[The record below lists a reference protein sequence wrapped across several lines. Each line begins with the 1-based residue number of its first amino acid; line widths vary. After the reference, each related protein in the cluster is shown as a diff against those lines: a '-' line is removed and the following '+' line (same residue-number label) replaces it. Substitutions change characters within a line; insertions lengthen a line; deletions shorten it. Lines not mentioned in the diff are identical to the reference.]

1 VSVRRQVW
9 ESLVSMV
16 RVYAHAASLN
26 GVACDVTISTE
37 AAVVTRKS
45 GTLTIQCSEETGEG
59 SWRLVH
65 LVPALTGSG
74 ECEEWGEFHIDEHGV
89 LMFPAGPKEL
99 DTAAIDWIDH
109 LVHVSSN
116 EPVSVLKT

>member
-1 VSVRRQVW
+1 VSVHRQVW

-16 RVYAHAASLN
+16 RVYAHAAGLN
-26 GVACDVTISTE
+26 GVVCDVTASAE
-37 AAVVTRKS
+37 EAVVTRK
-45 GTLTIQCSEETGEG
+45 GATLTIRCSDETGAG
-59 SWRLVH
+59 CWRLVH
-65 LVPALTGSG
+65 G
-74 ECEEWGEFHIDEHGV
+74 ECEEWGEFHIDEHGA

-109 LVHVSSN
+109 LVHVSTN

>member
-26 GVACDVTISTE
+26 GVAVDVTVSPE
-37 AAVVTRKS
+37 KAVVRRQAATF
-45 GTLTIQCSEETGEG
+45 TIQCSEETGAG

-65 LVPALTGSG
+65 G

-99 DTAAIDWIDH
+99 DAAAIDWIDH
-109 LVHVSSN
+109 LVHVSTN
-116 EPVSVLKT
+116 ESVLKA

>member
-26 GVACDVTISTE
+26 GVACDVSFSAET
-37 AAVVTRKS
+37 AVVTRL
-45 GTLTIQCSEETGEG
+45 GATLTIQCFEETGAG

-65 LVPALTGSG
+65 SVATSTGSG
-74 ECEEWGEFHIDEHGV
+74 ECEEWGEFHIDDHGV

-109 LVHVSSN
+109 VVHVSTN

>member
-9 ESLVSMV
+9 ESLISMV
-16 RVYAHAASLN
+16 RVYAHAAALN
-26 GVACDVTISTE
+26 GVACDVTVSADE
-37 AAVVTRKS
+37 AVVTRRD
-45 GTLTIQCSEETGEG
+45 GTLTIRCSEETGEG
-59 SWRLVH
+59 CWRLVH
-65 LVPALTGSG
+65 SVSALAGGG

-109 LVHVSSN
+109 LVHVSTN
-116 EPVSVLKT
+116 EPASVLKT

>member
-16 RVYAHAASLN
+16 RVYAHAASMN
-26 GVACDVTISTE
+26 GVACDVTTSAE
-37 AAVVTRKS
+37 AAVVTRQ
-45 GTLTIQCSEETGEG
+45 GATLTLKNSEETGAG

-65 LVPALTGSG
+65 FTGSG
-74 ECEEWGEFHIDEHGV
+74 DCEEWGEFHIDEHGV

-99 DTAAIDWIDH
+99 DIAAIDWIDH
-109 LVHVSSN
+109 LVHVSTN

>member
-1 VSVRRQVW
+1 VSVRLQVW

-26 GVACDVTISTE
+26 GVACDVTTSAE
-37 AAVVTRKS
+37 AAVVTRK
-45 GTLTIQCSEETGEG
+45 GATLTIQYSEETGDG
-59 SWRLVH
+59 CWRLVH

-74 ECEEWGEFHIDEHGV
+74 DCEEWGGFHIDEHGV

-109 LVHVSSN
+109 LVHASTI
-116 EPVSVLKT
+116 EPVSILKT